1 MIEVDVY
8 GVFFL
13 TKKINQVD
21 VLVLEEAR
29 FSLEI
34 ETLLTVR
41 SYKLYDLITV
51 FIFYFYYF
59 DIYVCREAEITLPVM
74 TLQMKR

>member
-13 TKKINQVD
+13 TKKIDQVD
-21 VLVLEEAR
+21 VLVREEAR

-51 FIFYFYYF
+51 FIFYF
-59 DIYVCREAEITLPVM
+59 IISI
-74 TLQMKR
+74 